1 MRHPSGEVTVQFS
14 VFCESEAIGHVDLEV
29 VHAHGFAP
37 LQPLPAFEPL
47 RPILDRFE
55 SAMLEGA
62 RRLAE
67 AHKADALRK
76 PQLPDGA
83 MIGRGIDPDLAQR
96 IDLDSLRAATV
107 PARRLQFEL
116 RDSAGVRVP
125 TRHVF
130 VRMVPSRAGAALVT
144 VTFDS

>member
-1 MRHPSGEVTVQFS
+1 MRFTVL
-14 VFCESEAIGHVDLEV
+14 CESEAIGHVDLEV
-29 VHAHGFAP
+29 VHGHAVAP
-37 LQPLPAFEPL
+37 LQPLPAFEPF

-55 SAMLEGA
+55 RAMLEGA

-67 AHKADALRK
+67 AHKADAPRK

-83 MIGRGIDPDLAQR
+83 MIGHRIDPDLAQR
-96 IDLDSLRAATV
+96 IDLDSLRAATQ
-107 PARRLQFEL
+107 PARHLEFEL

-130 VRMVPSRAGAALVT
+130 IRMLPSRAGAALVT
-144 VTFDS
+144 VTFST